1 MPFSYFYVMNKIN
14 TLITGSILIL
24 VTLNIM
30 GCSKEPSNKNKYSN
44 ILDSI
49 PEKAELFAPGLV
61 STGMN
66 ERDFSMNPEMN
77 EMYFTINE
85 GNAYA
90 IVFSKLSEGEWT
102 APEVVTF
109 NSDYNDIEPFVS
121 PDGERLYFSSDR
133 PFHGKNMGFDIWYVT
148 RQKEGWGSPVRLD
161 STVNSEKNEFY
172 PSVALNKNLYF
183 TEHNDYL
190 VKSEFKNGEYQ
201 NPQKLSDSINTGGH
215 EFNAFIAP
223 DESYILFTS
232 YGWPQTAGR
241 GDLFISHQNS
251 DGSWTKAQ
259 CLDKSV
265 NSSGLDFCP
274 YVSPDSKTLFFSS
287 RRKPENQK
295 AVNSY
300 NAFKKIA
307 SEPQN
312 GKLDIYFMSAKNILP

>member
-1 MPFSYFYVMNKIN
+1 MVLATF
-14 TLITGSILIL
+14 
-24 VTLNIM
+24 
-30 GCSKEPSNKNKYSN
+30 GCSKQPANKTKNSSVF
-44 ILDSI
+44 DSI

-66 ERDFSMNPEMN
+66 ERDFTMNPEMN

-90 IVFSKLSEGEWT
+90 IAFSRLSEGAWT
-102 APEVVTF
+102 APEVVSF

-133 PFHGKNMGFDIWYVT
+133 PFRGKNMGFDIWYVD
-148 RQKEGWGSPVRLD
+148 RKKEGWGSPIRLD
-161 STVNSEKNEFY
+161 STVNSDKNEFY

-183 TEHNDYL
+183 TNHDDFIM
-190 VKSEFKNGEYQ
+190 KSEFKEGKYQ
-201 NPQKLSDSINTGGH
+201 KPQTLSDSINTGGH

-232 YGWPQTAGR
+232 YGWPQVAGR
-241 GDLFISHQNS
+241 GDFFVSYRNA
-251 DGSWTKAQ
+251 DGTWSKAQ
-259 CLDKSV
+259 CMNQSI
-265 NSSGLDFCP
+265 NSNGLDFCP
-274 YVSPDSKTLFFSS
+274 YVSPDGKVLFFSS

-295 AVNSY
+295 AANSY
-300 NAFKKIA
+300 KAFRKIA

-312 GKLDIYFMSAKNILP
+312 GKLDIYFISTKNILQ